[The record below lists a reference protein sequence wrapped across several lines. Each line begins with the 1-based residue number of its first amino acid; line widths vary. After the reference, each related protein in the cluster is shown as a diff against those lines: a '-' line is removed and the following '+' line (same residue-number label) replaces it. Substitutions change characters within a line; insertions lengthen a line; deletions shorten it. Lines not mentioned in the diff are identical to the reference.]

1 MPRPLQPHRC
11 APTFAALTALTA
23 LTAAATLS
31 GCGTLATVQGP
42 QHMQRLTQPQP
53 VTVTLGPKADMSSFT
68 AQLNGQDVT
77 TAFTTQ
83 DNTLRFADHRFT
95 AAPQTLTLSL
105 TDSSGK
111 SRLDHSLTFHPPTL
125 AVQGNVGQAPRSR
138 VRLSETG
145 TARVTVKLP
154 AAPRQTTHV
163 TLTPRAMEGDTA
175 IALGSGQPGQPVT
188 LTFPAGCRM
197 VTLDAHAPTAGSATI
212 ELTAP
217 GYAATRLPVEIRPAF
232 ADILGK
238 GSDLRKVTPISGAQN
253 EAGDS
258 SPAAE
263 ASPSSDDSQA
273 QAELYEAAPLAEVP
287 TP

>member
-1 MPRPLQPHRC
+1 MSRPIQPQRRT
-11 APTFAALTALTA
+11 PALAALTA
-23 LTAAATLS
+23 LTAAATLT

-42 QHMQRLTQPQP
+42 QHMQRLTQPHP
-53 VTVTLGPKADMSSFT
+53 VTVTLGPKADASSFT

-77 TAFTTQ
+77 SAFTTN

-138 VRLSETG
+138 VRLRETG
-145 TARVTVKLP
+145 TARVAVKLP
-154 AAPRQTTHV
+154 AAPRQTTRV
-163 TLTPRAMEGDTA
+163 TLTPRADEGDAA
-175 IALGSGQPGQPVT
+175 IALGSGQPGEPIT
-188 LTFPAGCRM
+188 LIFPAGCRM
-197 VTLDAHAPTAGSATI
+197 VSLDAHAPAAGSATI
-212 ELTAP
+212 EITAP

-238 GSDLRKVTPISGAQN
+238 GRDLRKVTPASDTD
-253 EAGDS
+253 AGDS
-258 SPAAE
+258 GPAAE
-263 ASPSSDDSQA
+263 ATTSTDDSQA
-273 QAELYEAAPLAEVP
+273 QAELLEAASLAEVP

>member
-1 MPRPLQPHRC
+1 
-11 APTFAALTALTA
+11 
-23 LTAAATLS
+23 
-31 GCGTLATVQGP
+31 
-42 QHMQRLTQPQP
+42 MQRLTQPRP
-53 VTVTLGPKADMSSFT
+53 VTVILGPKADVSSFT

-77 TAFTTQ
+77 SAFTAE

-105 TDSSGK
+105 TDDRGK
-111 SRLDHSLTFHPPTL
+111 NRLDHSLTFHPPML

-138 VRLSETG
+138 VRLRETG

-154 AAPRQTTHV
+154 AAPRQATRV
-163 TLTPRAMEGDTA
+163 TLTPRADEGDTA
-175 IALGSGQPGQPVT
+175 IALGSGQPGEPVT

-197 VTLDAHAPTAGSATI
+197 VSLDAHAPTAGSAAI
-212 ELTAP
+212 QITAP
-217 GYAATRLPVEIRPAF
+217 GYAATQLPVEIRPAF

-238 GSDLRKVTPISGAQN
+238 GSDLRKVTPASDTD
-253 EAGDS
+253 AGDS

-263 ASPSSDDSQA
+263 TPSSTGDSQA
-273 QAELYEAAPLAEVP
+273 QATFDEAAPLAEVP